1 MFETAQLSLNFTIKI
16 ANRPIIKV
24 ENSSGV
30 YPMQFNFFRRSRR
43 KLLLRI
49 VRKIVLAAVILAVV
63 PISTSASSIAH
74 RDIFVGA
81 SARAVGMGSAF
92 TAGPSANN
100 GFLWNPSSLGFMDGA
115 EVNMGGMPFAGST
128 SSSEQAFSVAANPTT
143 LGITDRNFGN
153 LSFATW
159 LDGWGSNITES
170 TQIVLLGYGLAF
182 GENASAGANVRYYQN
197 NTPIRTN
204 FLWSVDLGMQFAYP
218 LEKWGD
224 TVRVGL
230 NFSELSNGIREEGV
244 LLESIPLA
252 ARIGTTYELGK
263 DTLFSADFAIR
274 GENNI
279 NWAER
284 LRFHV
289 GAERWLINGHFG
301 VRLGYTTLTTLD
313 TLWSGEL
320 ARGFSFRNSTGQ
332 LDYAYV
338 TGTELAQG
346 VHWISA
352 TLRWGQ
358 SAKKPESTVPPPEVV
373 KTDEVPAPPI
383 LMPET
388 LTPPTIAPET
398 TAVELQLSAHT
409 ISPNNDGVADDTIFH
424 FDLKQRVASSGLKW
438 QLNIRDEYTES
449 IWEKSGTGIPAE
461 GIVWNGIANTGSLV
475 PDGNYEVQL
484 HLLDAQGEPHLK
496 DSEKLAVD
504 LIPTTL
510 ELFGKTPTTVGVKTW
525 DMSPLAHWKFE
536 LFDPANTLVEQL
548 EGEGAPPDE
557 IALSKVQAQPAATYT
572 GKLHVQD
579 IAGNQST
586 QQAELQLGTEHQ
598 PTAPITPTASA
609 GKLTLMVGSFAQPR
623 NAEMLAENL
632 QWLYPDEK
640 VQIYTAVVDA
650 RTMHRVTIGEFVKRS
665 EAADL
670 KQHIQETQ
678 GVEPVLITV
687 E

>member
-1 MFETAQLSLNFTIKI
+1 
-16 ANRPIIKV
+16 
-24 ENSSGV
+24 
-30 YPMQFNFFRRSRR
+30 MQFSFLRRSRR
-43 KLLLRI
+43 RLLLQI
-49 VRKIVLAAVILAVV
+49 IRKIVLAGIILAVV
-63 PISTSASSIAH
+63 SVSASASSIAH

-115 EVNMGGMPFAGST
+115 EVNMSGMPVSGSA
-128 SSSEQAFSVAANPTT
+128 SSSEQAFSVAANPNT

-159 LDGWGSNITES
+159 LDGWGSNVSES

-182 GENASAGANVRYYQN
+182 GPNASAGANLRYYQN

-218 LEKWGD
+218 LEKWDD
-224 TVRVGL
+224 TVRLGL
-230 NFSELSNGIREEGV
+230 NFSELSNGIREDGV
-244 LLESIPLA
+244 LLESIPIA
-252 ARIGTTYELGK
+252 ARFGTTYELGK
-263 DTLFSADFAIR
+263 DTLFSADFAVR

-279 NWAER
+279 NWGER

-301 VRLGYTTLTTLD
+301 VRIGYTTLTAYD
-313 TLWSGEL
+313 TFWSGEL

-338 TGTELAQG
+338 TGSELEQE

-358 SAKKPESTVPPPEVV
+358 SSEKPVVMTETPPEVV
-373 KTDEVPAPPI
+373 KTDETPEAPI
-383 LMPET
+383 LMPAT
-388 LTPPTIAPET
+388 LPPPVVNPE
-398 TAVELQLSAHT
+398 AVIVELQLSAST
-409 ISPNNDGVADDTIFH
+409 ISPNNDGVADNTTIRFSLQE
-424 FDLKQRVASSGLKW
+424 DDNAQVATSSAIKW

-449 IWEKSGTGIPAE
+449 VWKKTGTGVPAE
-461 GIVWNGIANTGSLV
+461 GIAWNGIANTGSLV

-484 HLLDAQGEPHLK
+484 HILDAQGKPHLK

-510 ELFGKTPTTVGVKTW
+510 ELFGKTPTTVGVKIW
-525 DMSPLAHWKFE
+525 DMSPLAHWKLE
-536 LFDPANTLVEQL
+536 VFDTANTLVEKL
-548 EGEGAPPDE
+548 EGEGSPPDE
-557 IALSKVQAQPAATYT
+557 IALSKVQAQPAATYI

-586 QQAELQLGTEHQ
+586 QQAVLQLGTDSQ
-598 PTAPITPTASA
+598 STAAPTAAVTPTTR
-609 GKLTLMVGSFAQPR
+609 LTLMVGSFAESR

-632 QWLYPDEK
+632 QWTYPDEK
-640 VQIYTAVVDA
+640 VQIYTAVVDT
-650 RTMHRVTIGEFVKRS
+650 RTMHRVTIGEFNARA
-665 EAADL
+665 EAANL

-678 GVEPVLITV
+678 GVEPVLITLQ
-687 E
+687 

>member
-1 MFETAQLSLNFTIKI
+1 
-16 ANRPIIKV
+16 
-24 ENSSGV
+24 
-30 YPMQFNFFRRSRR
+30 MQFNFLRRSRR

-49 VRKIVLAAVILAVV
+49 IRKMVLAGVILAVV
-63 PISTSASSIAH
+63 SVSAGASSIAH

-115 EVNMGGMPFAGST
+115 EVNMGAMPLAGST
-128 SSSEQAFSVAANPTT
+128 SSSEQTFSVAANPTT

-182 GENASAGANVRYYQN
+182 GQNASAGANLRYYQN

-230 NFSELSNGIREEGV
+230 NFSELSNGIREDGI

-252 ARIGTTYELGK
+252 ARFGTTYELGR
-263 DTLFSADFAIR
+263 DTLFSADFAVR

-279 NWAER
+279 DWGER

-301 VRLGYTTLTTLD
+301 VRVGYTTLSTLD
-313 TLWSGEL
+313 TLWNGEL

-338 TGTELAQG
+338 TGSELEQN

-358 SAKKPESTVPPPEVV
+358 SDAKPVVTETPPEVV
-373 KTDEVPAPPI
+373 KTDEVPEAPV
-383 LMPET
+383 LMPAT
-388 LTPPTIAPET
+388 LTPAVTDPET
-398 TAVELQLSAHT
+398 VMVELQLSAQV
-409 ISPNNDGVADDTIFH
+409 ISPNNDDVADNTIFR
-424 FDLKQRVASSGLKW
+424 FNLEDDQKSQEAASIALKW

-449 IWEKSGTGIPAE
+449 IWQKSGTGVPAE

-484 HLLDAQGEPHLK
+484 HLLDAQGKPHLK

-504 LIPTTL
+504 LIPTRL

-536 LFDPANTLVEQL
+536 LFDTADTLVEQL

-557 IALSKVQAQPAATYT
+557 IALSKVQSQPVATYT

-586 QQAELQLGTEHQ
+586 QQAELTLGTGNQ
-598 PTAPITPTASA
+598 PTAAATPTASA
-609 GKLTLMVGSFAQPR
+609 GKLTLMVGSFAQSH

-632 QWLYPDEK
+632 KFLMPDEK
-640 VQIYTAVVDA
+640 VNIYTVVVDT
-650 RTMHRVTIGEFVKRS
+650 RTMHRVTVGEFVERS

-670 KQHIQETQ
+670 KQYIQETQ
-678 GVEPVLITV
+678 GVEPVLITLQ
-687 E
+687 

>member
-1 MFETAQLSLNFTIKI
+1 MLNFTIKI

-43 KLLLRI
+43 KWLLRI
-49 VRKIVLAAVILAVV
+49 VRKIVLAALILAIV
-63 PISTSASSIAH
+63 PISASASSIAH

-128 SSSEQAFSVAANPTT
+128 SSSEQAFSVAANPAT

-182 GENASAGANVRYYQN
+182 GENASAGAHLRYYQN

-252 ARIGTTYELGK
+252 ARIGTTYELGE

-279 NWAER
+279 NWGER

-301 VRLGYTTLTTLD
+301 VRVGYTTLTTLD

-338 TGTELAQG
+338 TGSELAQE

-358 SAKKPESTVPPPEVV
+358 SAKKPESRVPPPEVV
-373 KTDEVPAPPI
+373 KTDETPAAPI

-388 LTPPTIAPET
+388 LTPPPIAPET
-398 TAVELQLSAHT
+398 TAVELQLSTHT
-409 ISPNNDGVADDTIFH
+409 ISPNNDGVADDTIFR
-424 FDLKQRVASSGLKW
+424 FDLEQQVASSALKW

-449 IWEKSGTGIPAE
+449 IWEKSGTGVPEE

-484 HLLDAQGEPHLK
+484 HLLDAQGQPHLK
-496 DSEKLAVD
+496 DSQKLAVD

-510 ELFGKTPTTVGVKTW
+510 ELFGKTPTTVAVKTW

-536 LFDPANTLVEQL
+536 LFDTANTLVEQL

-586 QQAELQLGTEHQ
+586 QQAELQLGTPPQ
-598 PTAPITPTASA
+598 TTAPTTPTAR
-609 GKLTLMVGSFAQPR
+609 LTLMVGSFAQPR

-632 QWLYPDEK
+632 RFLMPDETVK
-640 VQIYTAVVDA
+640 IYEAVIDG
-650 RTMHRVTIGEFVKRS
+650 RTMHRVTVGEFVERS
-665 EAADL
+665 EAAEL
-670 KQHIQETQ
+670 KQYIQETQ
-678 GVEPVLITV
+678 DVEPVLITV

>member
-1 MFETAQLSLNFTIKI
+1 
-16 ANRPIIKV
+16 
-24 ENSSGV
+24 
-30 YPMQFNFFRRSRR
+30 MQFNFLRRSSRE
-43 KLLLRI
+43 LLLRI
-49 VRKIVLAAVILAVV
+49 VRKLILAGVILAVV
-63 PISTSASSIAH
+63 PVSVSASSIAN
-74 RDIFVGA
+74 RDVFVGA

-115 EVNMGGMPFAGST
+115 EVNMGGMPFASST
-128 SSSEQAFSVAANPTT
+128 SSSEQAFSVAANPST

-170 TQIVLLGYGLAF
+170 TQIVLLGYGFAF
-182 GENASAGANVRYYQN
+182 GQNASAGANLRYYQN

-230 NFSELSNGIREEGV
+230 NFSELSNGIREDGV

-252 ARIGTTYELGK
+252 ARVGTTYELGK
-263 DTLFSADFAIR
+263 ETLFSADFAIR

-279 NWAER
+279 NWEER

-289 GAERWLINGHFG
+289 GAEHWLINGHFG

-338 TGTELAQG
+338 TGSELEQE

-358 SAKKPESTVPPPEVV
+358 RAEKPVSTVTPPEVA
-373 KTDEVPAPPI
+373 KTDAAPATPV
-383 LMPET
+383 LMPAT

-398 TAVELQLSAHT
+398 TAVELQLSVHT
-409 ISPNNDGVADDTIFH
+409 ISPNNDGVADDTVFR
-424 FDLKQRVASSGLKW
+424 FGLQQQVASSALKW
-438 QLNIRDEYTES
+438 QLNIRDEYTEN
-449 IWEKSGTGIPAE
+449 IWEKSGTGVPAE
-461 GIVWNGIANTGSLV
+461 GIVWNGVANTGSLV

-484 HLLDAQGEPHLK
+484 YLLDAQGKSHLK
-496 DSEKLAVD
+496 DSAKLAVD

-536 LFDPANTLVEQL
+536 LFDTANTLVEQL

-557 IALSKVQAQPAATYT
+557 IALSKVQAQPVATYT
-572 GKLHVQD
+572 GKLSVED
-579 IAGNQST
+579 VAGNQST
-586 QQAELQLGTEHQ
+586 QEAELQLGADNQ
-598 PTAPITPTASA
+598 PTAAVTPTASA
-609 GKLTLMVGSFAQPR
+609 EKLTLMVGSFEQPR
-623 NAEMLAENL
+623 NAAMLAENL
-632 QWLYPDEK
+632 RFLMPDEK
-640 VQIYTAVVDA
+640 VEIYEVVIDA
-650 RTMHRVTIGEFVKRS
+650 RTMHRVTVGEFGEQS

-670 KQHIQETQ
+670 KQYIQETQ

-687 E
+687 Q

>member
-1 MFETAQLSLNFTIKI
+1 
-16 ANRPIIKV
+16 
-24 ENSSGV
+24 
-30 YPMQFNFFRRSRR
+30 MQFNSLRRSRQS
-43 KLLLRI
+43 LLLRLI
-49 VRKIVLAAVILAVV
+49 QKIVWVGVILAVV
-63 PISTSASSIAH
+63 SVSAGASSIAH

-92 TAGPSANN
+92 TAGPSTNN

-115 EVNMGGMPFAGST
+115 EVNMSGMPVSGSA
-128 SSSEQAFSVAANPTT
+128 SSSEQAFSVAANPNT

-159 LDGWGSNITES
+159 LDGWGSNVTES

-182 GENASAGANVRYYQN
+182 GQNASAGANLRYYQN

-230 NFSELSNGIREEGV
+230 NFSELSNGIREDGV

-252 ARIGTTYELGK
+252 VRFGTTYELGK
-263 DTLFSADFAIR
+263 DTLFSADFAVR

-279 NWAER
+279 NWGER

-320 ARGFSFRNSTGQ
+320 ARGLSFRNSTGQ

-338 TGTELAQG
+338 TGSELEQG

-358 SAKKPESTVPPPEVV
+358 SAVKPVSTAPPPEVV
-373 KTDEVPAPPI
+373 KTEETPAAPI
-383 LMPET
+383 LMPAT
-388 LTPPTIAPET
+388 LTATVAPET

-409 ISPNNDGVADDTIFH
+409 ISPNNDGVADTTTFR
-424 FDLKQRVASSGLKW
+424 FDLQETGNSQQVASSTLKW

-449 IWEKSGTGIPAE
+449 IWKKSGTGVPAE

-484 HLLDAQGEPHLK
+484 HLLDAQGKPHLK

-525 DMSPLAHWKFE
+525 DMSPLAHWKLE
-536 LFDPANTLVEQL
+536 LFDTANTLVEQL

-572 GKLHVQD
+572 CKLHVQD

-586 QQAELQLGTEHQ
+586 QQAELQFGADSQ
-598 PTAPITPTASA
+598 PTAALATPTASTA
-609 GKLTLMVGSFAQPR
+609 RLTLMVGSFAQSR
-623 NAEMLAENL
+623 NAEMMAENL
-632 QWLYPDEK
+632 RFLMPDEK
-640 VQIYTAVVDA
+640 VNIYTVVVDA
-650 RTMHRVTIGEFVKRS
+650 RTMHRVTIGEFNERA

-678 GVEPVLITV
+678 GVEPVLITLQ
-687 E
+687 